1 MRGPVTAAPTER
13 GGGAADMDQ
22 ERDRGG
28 RELLSRRMR
37 MAARP
42 AAVPRSRAIVRG
54 LLRDWQLETMTDEVT
69 LLLSE
74 LMTNAVQ
81 ASHNGARR
89 DQARRPFIVAT
100 VRLTATAVLLEVWD
114 ANPAP
119 PVVQDVDLTSDCG
132 RGLLMIE
139 CMSSTWGHHPHD
151 GGKVVWCEL
160 PFPGQA

>member
-1 MRGPVTAAPTER
+1 MRGPAAAAPADC
-13 GGGAADMDQ
+13 GAADVSQ
-22 ERDRGG
+22 ALIRRAPG
-28 RELLSRRMR
+28 SRQMR

-42 AAVPRSRAIVRG
+42 AAVPRSRAIVRD
-54 LLRDWQLETMTDEVT
+54 LLREWQLETMSDDVT

-81 ASHNGARR
+81 AARSG
-89 DQARRPFIVAT
+89 DGQASRAFVAAT

-119 PVVQDVDLTSDCG
+119 PVVQEVDVTSGCG

-139 CMSSTWGHHPHD
+139 YLSSTWGHHPAD

-160 PFPGQA
+160 PLPG